1 MEFDDNLLKN
11 IKGFLDEEEGRYL
24 YEAAKQASKFGPCL
38 EIGSYCGK
46 SAIYLGKACKENDSV
61 LFTIDHH
68 KGSEEQQPG
77 EEYFDADLFDE
88 KNNRIDTFPF
98 LRKAI
103 VKAGLED
110 TVIPMICR
118 SEVAARKWATP
129 LSMVFID
136 GGHAYETVFIDYV
149 SWSGHIVP
157 DGYLIF
163 HDIFLDPE
171 KGGQAP
177 YNVYKLAISSG
188 LFRALPMFK
197 TLGILRRLRCGEVL
211 H

>member
-1 MEFDDNLLKN
+1 MEFDEKLLKN

-24 YEAAKQASKFGPCL
+24 YDAAKRASILAPCL

-46 SAIYLGKACKENDSV
+46 SAVYLGKACKENKTV

-77 EEYFDADLFDE
+77 EEYFDSDLFDE

-98 LRKAI
+98 LRKTI
-103 VKAGLED
+103 VEAGLED

-149 SWSGHIVP
+149 SWSGYIIP
-157 DGYLIF
+157 EGYLIF
-163 HDIFLDPE
+163 HDIFLDPN

-177 YNVYKLAISSG
+177 YNVYKLAVSSG
-188 LFRALPMFK
+188 MFRELPMFK
-197 TLGILRRLRCGEVL
+197 TLGILRRLKCGEVL
-211 H
+211 Y